1 MELTG
6 QLHARAALPP
16 RERATDI
23 HWIRGWVDPRAIL
36 DAVVKRKILNR
47 RWELNPKT
55 PIDQFLAYYLLKY
68 MFMVYRHI

>member
-1 MELTG
+1 
-6 QLHARAALPP
+6 
-16 RERATDI
+16 
-23 HWIRGWVDPRAIL
+23 VDPRAIL